1 MPIHVRRF
9 RFRVNQTR
17 HQLLVLLR
25 VRVPPLGSSSR
36 EESDP
41 GPWALIVRTQGLAP
55 LAPCTPP
62 SSVSHSASRMMGCV
76 MSYLLLA
83 TYPLH
88 MYTRSSVRTPISIA
102 IGSTH
107 TRYSVT
113 LHHESF
119 NSDSTAT
126 HAVPTSSATRHLSAH
141 ARARILRRGS
151 CLQLPYRSSPA
162 PGVHSPPWL
171 ELGHPR
177 RRPRDEDGNGA

>member
-1 MPIHVRRF
+1 MLHHLSLITSRFAIPCSMPIHVRRF

-76 MSYLLLA
+76 MSYILLA

-88 MYTRSSVRTPISIA
+88 MYTRSLVRTPISIA

-126 HAVPTSSATRHLSAH
+126 CGTDLIRHTSLVRTCTRAH
-141 ARARILRRGS
+141 TQAR
-151 CLQLPYRSSPA
+151 QLPSAALPFI
-162 PGVHSPPWL
+162 PGPGGPLASL
-171 ELGHPR
+171 
-177 RRPRDEDGNGA
+177 A